1 LEKGNW
7 LRVDAGG
14 EFSASVADRPRE
26 SRNDHLRLINL
37 GFIIATVLILMTIAL
52 PAVGKRCDNI
62 AD

>member
-1 LEKGNW
+1 MLE
-7 LRVDAGG
+7 

-26 SRNDHLRLINL
+26 SRDDHLRLINL
-37 GFIIATVLILMTIAL
+37 GFIMATVLILITIAL